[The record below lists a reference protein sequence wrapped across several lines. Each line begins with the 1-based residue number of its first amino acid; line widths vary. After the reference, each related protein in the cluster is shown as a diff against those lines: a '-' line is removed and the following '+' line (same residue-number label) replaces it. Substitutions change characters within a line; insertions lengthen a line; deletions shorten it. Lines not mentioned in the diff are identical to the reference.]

1 MMLYNIVYILLLMS
15 RHHWP
20 SSYRYRRLIGRLRG
34 SFEHIIAPFYRDAL
48 LSQTDLTDSL

>member
-1 MMLYNIVYILLLMS
+1 MILYNIVYIPLLMS

-34 SFEHIIAPFYRDAL
+34 SFEHIIAPFYRDTL
-48 LSQTDLTDSL
+48 LS